1 MNDTDSKKDNLTKWL
16 KCTYYAL
23 GIAKHLGLAPDKVIK
38 WLVDAIKNCFPHDL

>member
-23 GIAKHLGLAPDKVIK
+23 GIAKHLELDKAVKWLIDVIK
-38 WLVDAIKNCFPHDL
+38 SYYPHDL